1 MDEDF
6 AHRPPVP
13 GATDVSSTARGWTEV
28 RSKIQN
34 YMVPLWDCRRA
45 RSKALRGGR
54 GPMSAG
60 SGGSGPSESRPRELD
75 VGQCIRLGE
84 RAALQQLPESFD
96 ADLGGTALHKAPRR
110 PDHRSLDVPS
120 EGDRRVT
127 TGRPY
132 AKQHYDSSDQN
143 RRGEAASKA
152 AAEGRGEGPRAP
164 LRHQA
169 MTPVPADEPRTNS
182 VQVPGASASTVSSV
196 CLWSS
201 MPRWLLSSSLPLAS
215 FLRSLLSDVPAQE
228 IPGTSP
234 WPMPLPYP
242 LVMKK
247 GKIRTPRRRRA
258 LCIIVNLMTAA
269 LSFLACGR
277 PSAPPPEVR
286 GGKLSGEQRGIVRR
300 LEAWAKVLV
309 ELRIDCVTM
318 GRAAAKVESMEKQVR
333 ALERVS
339 AELLQNS
346 AAGYGRPLK
355 RRPATSS
362 SHYKNFREFSGEI
375 QGSEDPPRFLDKGD
389 EVVAKSIEVSRV
401 QLKGQPSFCPL
412 PYLDAESASHY
423 QDPWRW
429 MLSPAEV
436 VDRPP
441 RTRVFARPNEKMKLF
456 SLLDQGKRLAIFD
469 AEIALPDYSNGLFAV
484 IKNQTK
490 DRLVL
495 DGRPP
500 NSLERPTGAFLRSM
514 ACASALLPLFIP
526 PTKVAV
532 FAGEDISDYY
542 YRFKVSRARSRRNI
556 LVRTVPRP
564 ICEQFQAFTDK
575 ALPHLYHSKHL
586 CCVTTQSCHGR
597 PQRGDLRPDCSRRA
611 TCLPLRSRKGRAA
624 VFRLLAA

>member
-1 MDEDF
+1 
-6 AHRPPVP
+6 
-13 GATDVSSTARGWTEV
+13 
-28 RSKIQN
+28 
-34 YMVPLWDCRRA
+34 
-45 RSKALRGGR
+45 
-54 GPMSAG
+54 
-60 SGGSGPSESRPRELD
+60 
-75 VGQCIRLGE
+75 
-84 RAALQQLPESFD
+84 
-96 ADLGGTALHKAPRR
+96 
-110 PDHRSLDVPS
+110 
-120 EGDRRVT
+120 
-127 TGRPY
+127 
-132 AKQHYDSSDQN
+132 
-143 RRGEAASKA
+143 
-152 AAEGRGEGPRAP
+152 
-164 LRHQA
+164 

-182 VQVPGASASTVSSV
+182 VQVPGASASRVSSV

-309 ELRIDCVTM
+309 DLRIDCVTM

-362 SHYKNFREFSGEI
+362 SHYENFREFSGEI
-375 QGSEDPPRFLDKGD
+375 KGSEDPPRFLDKGD

-401 QLKGQPSFCPL
+401 QLKGQPSFCPP

-423 QDPWRW
+423 EDPWRW

-556 LVRTVPRP
+556 LVGTVPQR
-564 ICEQFQAFTDK
+564 ICEQFQAFTDAK
-575 ALPHLYHSKHL
+575 PFLTSTTASTYAVSLHSLAMGDLNAVTYGQTAHVGLLASHCGVERAELLSLDSSRPRSDQMLGVCIDDMVMLELVDKSLFVEGLEPEFSKH
-586 CCVTTQSCHGR
+586 R
-597 PQRGDLRPDCSRRA
+597 LRQVRQAYQDVGLPTRRH
-611 TCLPLRSRKGRAA
+611 
-624 VFRLLAA
+624 